1 MAIREATSFCRI
13 CTGCCGMRMQ
23 IDESDH
29 IVDIRGDKQQPAS
42 RGYACYKGLQ
52 AEEAHHGAAR
62 LLHPLKRKADGS
74 FERIPLAQALD
85 EISQRLGAIL
95 TRDGAKA
102 VGMFAGGGSLQSSTC
117 HPIMRDFLNAIGS
130 DQFFST
136 VTIDQSAKIVSFE
149 RMGAW
154 AAGLQDLDSSD
165 VVMLFGANPLV
176 SHVTVGLISADP
188 TRTMK
193 RARAQGLKLICVDPR
208 LTETGRHADIF
219 LQPIPGNDAAIAAGM
234 IRIIFEEGW
243 ENKPFCEAHVGEDRI
258 AALRAAV
265 APFTA
270 MLVEDRAGLK
280 KGQLREA
287 TALFAR
293 DHRRGA
299 AFTATGPSMAPFSNL
314 MQHLVDCINVICGR
328 FRQPGDSIPVNPLE
342 PAEYVYAEVIPA
354 PRSWEAHPPSRI
366 RGVGSLFGEKLTS
379 TLAEEIT
386 TPGAGQIRG
395 FIVHG
400 GNAANCI
407 PDQARIVNA
416 FKSLELLVV
425 IDPYMTVSAQLAHYV
440 LPPFMMYERAD
451 IPLSLPGFPLYPN
464 SWVQYT
470 PAVLAPP
477 ANSELIHDWQ
487 FYWEVASR
495 LGRQIIYDGKV
506 ALDMKRLPTTEDL
519 IAIRM
524 SDAAVSLDELRA
536 YPSGVVWDMPNGR
549 VQPAR
554 SGANARF
561 DVMPSDVAAECL
573 RLRGAMSQSPLC
585 GKAVN
590 AKRFTHLL
598 ASRRIRDAFNSTGT
612 MLSGTLKRKPY
623 NPAYMNPADI
633 AAMGIEDGDS
643 IEIASIHGAVVAKV
657 KADPDLRCGV
667 VSLPHGWGG
676 HPGETV
682 GPGFSVNLLTNCQEN
697 VEAINA
703 MPRMSAIPV
712 SVVPVRSPRASDRAV
727 TATERTPSRL
737 A

>member
-23 IDESDH
+23 IDENDR
-29 IVDIRGDKQQPAS
+29 IVDIRGDKLQPAS
-42 RGYACYKGLQ
+42 KGYACYKGLQ

-62 LLHPLKRKADGS
+62 LLHPLKRQADGS
-74 FERIPLAQALD
+74 FERIPLVQALD
-85 EISQRLGAIL
+85 EIAERLGTIL
-95 TRDGAKA
+95 AHDGGKA

-117 HPIMRDFLNAIGS
+117 HPILRDFLSAIGS

-154 AAGLQDLDSSD
+154 AAGVQDLDSSD

-193 RARAQGLKLICVDPR
+193 RVRAQGLKLICIDPR
-208 LTETGRHADIF
+208 FTETARHADVF
-219 LQPIPGNDAAIAAGM
+219 LQPVPGNDAAIAAGM
-234 IRIIFEEGW
+234 VRIILDENW
-243 ENKPFCEAHVGEDRI
+243 EDKAFCAAHVGVDRI
-258 AALRAAV
+258 AALRAVVDPFAENAV
-265 APFTA
+265 
-270 MLVEDRAGLK
+270 EERAGLK

-342 PAEYVYAEVIPA
+342 RPDYVHAEVIPA
-354 PRSWEAHPPSRI
+354 PRSWEAFPPSRI
-366 RGVGSLFGEKLTS
+366 RGVGNLFGEKLTS

-386 TPGAGQIRG
+386 TSGEGQIRAL
-395 FIVHG
+395 IVHG

-451 IPLSLPGFPLYPN
+451 IPLSLPGFPLYSN
-464 SWVQYT
+464 SWVQYA

-477 ANSELIHDWQ
+477 QNSELLHDWQ
-487 FYWEVASR
+487 FYWEIASR
-495 LGRQIIYDGKV
+495 LGRQIVYDGK
-506 ALDMKRLPTTEDL
+506 APLDMNTPPTTEDL

-524 SDAAVSLDELRA
+524 SDAAISFGELIKH
-536 YPSGVVWDMPNGR
+536 PSGVVWDMPNGR
-549 VQPAR
+549 VQPGR
-554 SGANARF
+554 PGANARF
-561 DVMPSDVAAECL
+561 DVMPSDVAAECAEL
-573 RLRGAMSQSPLC
+573 FRSLAQSPLY
-585 GKAVN
+585 GKAIN
-590 AKRFTHLL
+590 AKPFTHLL

-612 MLSGTLKRKPY
+612 MLNGTLKRKPY

-633 AAMGIEDGDS
+633 AAMEIQEGDS
-643 IEIASIHGAVVAKV
+643 IEIASAYGTVVAKV
-657 KADPDLRCGV
+657 KADPDIRCGV

-676 HPGETV
+676 HPGATV
-682 GPGFSVNLLTNCQEN
+682 GPGTAVNLLTNSQQE
-697 VEAINA
+697 VETINA

-712 SVVPVRSPRASDRAV
+712 SVLPVRSTVAP
-727 TATERTPSRL
+727 ERTV
-737 A
+737 AHTA